1 MLRIDQLQEAISAST
16 HSSASPATSKRVQN
30 DKEDHEEDEYIGF
43 ARAWRE
49 LSQLWRNHRAQDAE
63 IEALRE
69 EVEHQALPGEVD
81 DLLKLFK
88 RRAQLKRS
96 AHRARWMSVAL
107 KSYRFIHVGF
117 GQITF
122 LALLVHILHAL
133 KVIKLPL

>member
-1 MLRIDQLQEAISAST
+1 MIKAVLFDTFGTIVDWRSSIARESAVL
-16 HSSASPATSKRVQN
+16 ANA
-30 DKEDHEEDEYIGF
+30 HEIVNFDGDRF

-49 LSQLWRNHRAQDAE
+49 LSQLWQNQRAQDAE

-69 EVEHQALPGEVD
+69 EVEDQALPGEVD

-107 KSYRFIHVGF
+107 KSYRFIHVGV

-133 KVIKLPL
+133 KVI